1 MGCQLVSILM
11 HINPDVHPLQ
21 PHFTSKLKCI
31 RNVMAKRFSST
42 TFDGLVININYYCS
56 RNSPDESMIRESVD
70 ADAPSRETEG
80 RGAVKHKK
88 RIITDYKAPPPKIG
102 ETARREN
109 ADAEMLSM
117 AAEGCEDAPYRNLI
131 SPPKNDS
138 KVPSAEITVD
148 LTPPSPAEETK
159 DDKQPSKEEKSAFN
173 PSFTPK
179 ILPPSLLK
187 KKRVASI

>member
-1 MGCQLVSILM
+1 
-11 HINPDVHPLQ
+11 
-21 PHFTSKLKCI
+21 
-31 RNVMAKRFSST
+31 
-42 TFDGLVININYYCS
+42 
-56 RNSPDESMIRESVD
+56 MIRESVD

-88 RIITDYKAPPPKIG
+88 RIITDYKAPPPKIGMYASIWNDNSSISLRRSSNYYCSPG

>member
-11 HINPDVHPLQ
+11 HINPDVHLLQ

-42 TFDGLVININYYCS
+42 TF
-56 RNSPDESMIRESVD
+56 DESMIRESVD